1 MGTHSK
7 SVARKLPVNKADKQ
21 EFKENI
27 AKEISDGIGDKIKDV
42 VRDEIQK
49 GMKGVNAKHDDT
61 NAKPG
66 DTEARPSRVEEHPN
80 DPGAPQDSGEPLGNR
95 DDHPQDGA
103 EGSGE

>member
-1 MGTHSK
+1 M
-7 SVARKLPVNKADKQ
+7 NKADKQ
-21 EFKENI
+21 EFRENI
-27 AKEISDGIGDKIKDV
+27 VKELSDGIGDKIRDV

-66 DTEARPSRVEEHPN
+66 DTEARSSRVEEHPN
-80 DPGAPQDSGEPLGNR
+80 DPGAPQGSGEPRGNR